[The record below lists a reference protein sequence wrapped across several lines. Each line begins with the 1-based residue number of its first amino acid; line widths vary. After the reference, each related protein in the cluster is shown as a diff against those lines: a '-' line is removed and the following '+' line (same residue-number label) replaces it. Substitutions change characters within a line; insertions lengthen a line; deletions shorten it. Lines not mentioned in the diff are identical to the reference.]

1 MSGPT
6 PTDPMQVRIEG
17 PSPALSV
24 AFDLAK
30 RSLWLAPVI
39 VFGSAAIWGIE
50 GVYSTLYALLIVVA
64 NFLLLGLPAGRHRS
78 HQRSTHGRRGAVRLP
93 VASRADLPRR
103 ASWSVA
109 PGGSSS
115 YRSA

>member
-50 GVYSTLYALLIVVA
+50 GVYSTLYALA
-64 NFLLLGLPAGRHRS
+64 DRGGELPA
-78 HQRSTHGRRGAVRLP
+78 RRRTCSPSP
-93 VASRADLPRR
+93 VASTPR
-103 ASWSVA
+103 
-109 PGGSSS
+109 
-115 YRSA
+115 